1 MKRVK
6 LTESQLERLESEI
19 GTSQSDDLARKID
32 VAITS
37 IDESMSYKEF
47 AEAVAIV
54 LKEQYGEHNFE
65 PFMSHL
71 STNL

>member
-1 MKRVK
+1 MKRIK
-6 LTESQLERLESEI
+6 LTESQLELLESEI
-19 GTSQSDDLARKID
+19 DTSQSKDLARKIA

-54 LKEQYGEHNFE
+54 LEEQYGEHNFE

-71 STNL
+71 SSNL